1 MTTIPVKLDVDA
13 LRALKSVADHGGVT
27 RASRHLALSQSAIS
41 HKIKRL
47 EDHIECRLL
56 NRRSGL
62 PLLTETG
69 ERLLGYAN
77 RILALH
83 DEAAATLSR
92 RTLTG
97 NIRMGMTEDMTSS
110 GLAQVLARFAR
121 VFPDVSVRVH
131 VAQSLILQEQV
142 DGGGIDLGVMQVFA
156 DDVREGD
163 VVLFR
168 HRLCWAKA
176 RDFDLPSEGPVPFLA
191 YDDRCFY
198 KAWLVENAGSMGR
211 EFRTVLECSSNA
223 GILAGIEAGL
233 GVSIVNEEHL
243 SPGMEIVSQEG
254 FLHPPAIAY
263 VVRIGAKTG
272 SNAVRALSD
281 GIAKEAEDGDILKIA
296 V

>member
-1 MTTIPVKLDVDA
+1 MTVKLDVDS

-27 RASRHLALSQSAIS
+27 RAAQHLSLSQSAIS

-56 NRRSGL
+56 SRRTGA

-83 DEAAATLSR
+83 DEAAATISR

-97 NIRMGMTEDMTSS
+97 SIRMGMTEDMTSS

-131 VAQSLILQEQV
+131 VAQSLVLQEQA
-142 DGGGIDLGVMQVFA
+142 DSGAIDLGVMQVFVH
-156 DDVREGD
+156 DVRPED
-163 VVLFR
+163 KVLFR

-176 RDFDLPSEGPVPFLA
+176 RDFDLPERGPIPFLS

-198 KAWLVENAGSMGR
+198 RAWLVENTETMGQD
-211 EFRTVLECSSNA
+211 FRTVLECSSNA
-223 GILAGIEAGL
+223 GILAGIAAGL
-233 GVSIVNEEHL
+233 GVSIVNEDHL
-243 SPGMEIVSQEG
+243 SPEMEEVSG
-254 FLHPPAIAY
+254 DVFKTPPEIAY
-263 VVRIGAKTG
+263 VIRKSPRSL
-272 SNAVRALSD
+272 SNAVSVLSD
-281 GIAKEAEDGDILKIA
+281 GIAQEAERGDILKIA
-296 V
+296 L

>member
-1 MTTIPVKLDVDA
+1 MTTIPVKLDVDS

-27 RASRHLALSQSAIS
+27 RAAHHLSLSQSAIS

-47 EDHIECRLL
+47 EDHIDCRLL

-62 PLLTETG
+62 PLLTDTG

-92 RTLTG
+92 RTLAG

-131 VAQSLILQEQV
+131 VAQSQVLQEEV
-142 DGGGIDLGVMQVFA
+142 ENAAIDLGVMQVFA
-156 DDVREGD
+156 QDVRPD
-163 VVLFR
+163 DTVLFR

-176 RDFDLPSEGPVPFLA
+176 KDFDLPDDGPVPFLA

-198 KAWLVENAGSMGR
+198 KAWLVENAGTMGR
-211 EFRTVLECSSNA
+211 AFRTVLECSSNA
-223 GILAGIEAGL
+223 GILAGIDAGL

-243 SPGMEIVSQEG
+243 SATMEEVSG
-254 FLHPPAIAY
+254 DVFRTPPDIAY
-263 VVRIGAKTG
+263 VVRLAAKPA
-272 SNAVRALSD
+272 SNAVGALRD
-281 GIAKEAEDGDILKIA
+281 GIAQEAGEGEILKIA
-296 V
+296 L